1 MAAFADRLWRLKVE
15 AGDPPFAEMSS
26 RLGAAASKSSLA
38 AAAQGRRLPSW
49 ETTWEFVRVLAVGR
63 LGRDPEETEREWREH
78 WRRAKVLSE
87 LPDAEPSVADVGE
100 AAGPPD
106 IRSAPSTEPDAV
118 IVPRRVVQA
127 RPLPRRRRLNAVVL
141 SAVVAFAML
150 GVIIAGTAFFKET
163 PAKAPKPSPSLQVDD
178 SIFEGDITY
187 PDGTLVEKGESF
199 EKVWRLRNTGTVEWK
214 DRFLMRVNEDI
225 CHAPERVEIP
235 RTPPGQTVD
244 IRVPVRALK
253 RSGTCRLYWKMV
265 DPQGRTLLPAKR
277 PIFLDVR
284 VE

>member
-1 MAAFADRLWRLKVE
+1 M
-15 AGDPPFAEMSS
+15 
-26 RLGAAASKSSLA
+26 
-38 AAAQGRRLPSW
+38 
-49 ETTWEFVRVLAVGR
+49 
-63 LGRDPEETEREWREH
+63 
-78 WRRAKVLSE
+78 
-87 LPDAEPSVADVGE
+87 
-100 AAGPPD
+100 
-106 IRSAPSTEPDAV
+106 

-163 PAKAPKPSPSLQVDD
+163 PAKAPQPSPSLQVDD

-235 RTPPGQTVD
+235 RTPAGQTVD

>member
-1 MAAFADRLWRLKVE
+1 ME

-38 AAAQGRRLPSW
+38 AAAKGRTLPSW
-49 ETTWEFVRVLAVGR
+49 GTTWEFVRVLAVER

-87 LPDAEPSVADVGE
+87 LQDADPAGADAGE

-106 IRSAPSTEPDAV
+106 ARPVPRTEPDAV
-118 IVPRRVVQA
+118 TVPQRVVQA
-127 RPLPRRRRLNAVVL
+127 HSPPRRPRLNAGGL
-141 SAVVAFAML
+141 AAVVVFAIL
-150 GVIIAGTAFFKET
+150 ATVAASAAFFKGR
-163 PAKAPKPSPSLQVDD
+163 PAKAPQPSPAFQVDD
-178 SIFEGDITY
+178 SVFEGDITY
-187 PDGTLVEKGESF
+187 PDGTLVEKGSSF

-235 RTPPGQTVD
+235 RTPPGQSVD
-244 IRVPVRALK
+244 IRVPVRALQ

-284 VE
+284 VG

>member
-15 AGDPPFAEMSS
+15 AGDPPFAEMAS

-87 LPDAEPSVADVGE
+87 LQDADPAVADAGEPSGQPDARPV
-100 AAGPPD
+100 P
-106 IRSAPSTEPDAV
+106 RTEPDAV
-118 IVPRRVVQA
+118 MVPQHIVQVRS
-127 RPLPRRRRLNAVVL
+127 LPRRPRPNAGVL
-141 SAVVAFAML
+141 SAVVAFAVL
-150 GVIIAGTAFFKET
+150 AVIVAGAAFFKEA
-163 PAKAPKPSPSLQVDD
+163 PAKAPQPSPSLQVDD
-178 SIFEGDITY
+178 SVFEGDITY

-235 RTPPGQTVD
+235 RTPPGQSVD
-244 IRVPVRALK
+244 IRVPVRALQ

-284 VE
+284 VA